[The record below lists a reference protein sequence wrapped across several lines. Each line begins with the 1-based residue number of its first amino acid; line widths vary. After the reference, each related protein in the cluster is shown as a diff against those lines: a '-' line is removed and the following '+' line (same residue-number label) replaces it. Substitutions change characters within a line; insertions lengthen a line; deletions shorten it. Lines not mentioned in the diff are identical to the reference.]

1 MPGQKRFKAMDM
13 VRGVQV
19 GNLFYATFFDAVET
33 EKIRQDLPILHD
45 INPGWI
51 FEIRKAG

>member
-1 MPGQKRFKAMDM
+1 MDM